1 METSKLTN
9 RIIWLLIFIFW
20 VFMSF
25 FIKTNSL
32 SCWNILLN
40 MSKIYSLAAFF
51 VWCIF
56 LSDDIESMTNIM
68 YKIIDRESYSEVKY
82 LTFCCFIIPYW
93 KVLGVKYYSSKPIFS
108 NYYSYSTTKI
118 NNRNEALEFILEHK
132 LEMRD
137 KRKVY
142 FKIKQKVNKEYVF

>member
-40 MSKIYSLAAFF
+40 MSKIYSIAILI
-51 VWCIF
+51 VWFYQLI
-56 LSDDIESMTNIM
+56 LDIEQMTNIM
-68 YKIIDRESYSEVKY
+68 YKIIEHKSYYQVKY
-82 LTFCCFIIPYW
+82 LTFFFIIPYW
-93 KVLGVKYYSSKPIFS
+93 RQLEGMRI
-108 NYYSYSTTKI
+108 NSTYPYTKTI
-118 NNRNEALEFILEHK
+118 YFKSRNEALELISKHK

-142 FKIKQKVNKEYVF
+142 FKIKQKVNKEYIY